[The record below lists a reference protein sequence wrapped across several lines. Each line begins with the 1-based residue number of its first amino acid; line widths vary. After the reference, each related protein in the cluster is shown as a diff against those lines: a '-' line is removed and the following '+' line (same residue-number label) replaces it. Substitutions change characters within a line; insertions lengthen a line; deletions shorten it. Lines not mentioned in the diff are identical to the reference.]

1 MFFEIKNGNQEFLV
15 ATFLKSNEYMS
26 PIMKTMW
33 LQFWKFH
40 FVIYINFTFGD
51 FC

>member
-15 ATFLKSNEYMS
+15 ATFLKSNEYML
-26 PIMKTMW
+26 PMKTMW